1 MNDRE
6 KLKKDIELFQIS
18 WLLTYLSIDLDNVIK
33 YEGPDFV
40 INYKG
45 RRVGLE
51 VETCHSQKVET
62 NSKLCEAETRQ
73 CLYKILNEYKTR
85 ISNWGEHSKS
95 INVSF
100 TEKIYGIRNLKKIK
114 ERIFKEIDSQL
125 ICGRSHEWKDCEY
138 VNNVTEYPLPFNFI
152 EVTMSDACWSTPVKW
167 SNILYCINQKETKL
181 SDYRARTANM
191 NIAEYWLVIDF
202 IHDRD
207 TDIRCVQTL
216 PFETKYDR
224 IYLTKYNDIKRLK

>member
-33 YEGPDFV
+33 HEGPDFV

-51 VETCHSQKVET
+51 VETCHSHKVET

-100 TEKIYGIRNLKKIK
+100 TEKIYGIRNLKKSKK
-114 ERIFKEIDSQL
+114 EYSKRL
-125 ICGRSHEWKDCEY
+125 IVSSF
-138 VNNVTEYPLPFNFI
+138 VA
-152 EVTMSDACWSTPVKW
+152 EVTSGRIV
-167 SNILYCINQKETKL
+167 
-181 SDYRARTANM
+181 NM
-191 NIAEYWLVIDF
+191 
-202 IHDRD
+202 
-207 TDIRCVQTL
+207 
-216 PFETKYDR
+216 
-224 IYLTKYNDIKRLK
+224 

>member
-1 MNDRE
+1 
-6 KLKKDIELFQIS
+6 
-18 WLLTYLSIDLDNVIK
+18 
-33 YEGPDFV
+33 
-40 INYKG
+40 
-45 RRVGLE
+45 
-51 VETCHSQKVET
+51 
-62 NSKLCEAETRQ
+62 
-73 CLYKILNEYKTR
+73 
-85 ISNWGEHSKS
+85 
-95 INVSF
+95 
-100 TEKIYGIRNLKKIK
+100 
-114 ERIFKEIDSQL
+114 
-125 ICGRSHEWKDCEY
+125 
-138 VNNVTEYPLPFNFI
+138 
-152 EVTMSDACWSTPVKW
+152 MSDACWSTPVKW